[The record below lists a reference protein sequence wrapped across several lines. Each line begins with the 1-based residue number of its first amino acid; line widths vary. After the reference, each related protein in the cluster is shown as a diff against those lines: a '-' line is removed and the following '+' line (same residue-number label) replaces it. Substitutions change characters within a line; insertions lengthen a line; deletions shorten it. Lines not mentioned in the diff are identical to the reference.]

1 MGTPTQQIEAHIEQT
16 GEALGSNLDELKQKV
31 KAATDWRRYFRAN
44 PKVLPGIAFGGDLVF
59 GPGNQVTT
67 SRDAMIAVVND
78 TPSRLRG

>member
-1 MGTPTQQIEAHIEQT
+1 MGTPIQQIEAHIEQT

-59 GPGNQVTT
+59 GPRQSGDNLKG
-67 SRDAMIAVVND
+67 RND
-78 TPSRLRG
+78 RRSKRHAF